1 MRYQYQEGKSEKDG
15 GGGGDPNKETFSM
28 KQINNDDNSMIKIDM
43 MLMSPK

>member
-1 MRYQYQEGKSEKDG
+1 MRYQYQEGKSEKE

-28 KQINNDDNSMIKIDM
+28 KQMNNDDNSMIKIDM